1 MDLAPEL
8 QPGKQPSALAR
19 FWAEALDEFE
29 IRAYDDDEIARLASM
44 GRTPETDPCLIVDG
58 PSLEI
63 CFQEI
68 DVPPMAKRPMHLDI
82 ATLIAKPKR
91 SPGFPRRVDR
101 PGVETHAWMRD
112 PESNDFCLTDS

>member
-29 IRAYDDDEIARLASM
+29 IRACDDDEIARLASI
-44 GRTPETDPCLIVDG
+44 GRTPETDSCLIVDG

-63 CFQEI
+63 CFR
-68 DVPPMAKRPMHLDI
+68 DRRPADGE
-82 ATLIAKPKR
+82 ATDA
-91 SPGFPRRVDR
+91 PR
-101 PGVETHAWMRD
+101 HRD
-112 PESNDFCLTDS
+112 A

>member
-29 IRAYDDDEIARLASM
+29 IRAYDDDEIARLASI

-82 ATLIAKPKR
+82 ATPDRQTEMLAWFPSARR
-91 SPGFPRRVDR
+91 SSR
-101 PGVETHAWMRD
+101 
-112 PESNDFCLTDS
+112 S

>member
-29 IRAYDDDEIARLASM
+29 IRAYDDDEIARFASI

-68 DVPPMAKRPMHLDI
+68 DVPPMAKRPMHLDV
-82 ATLIAKPKR
+82 ATPDRQTENARLVSLGASIVQELRHTRRCAIPKATT
-91 SPGFPRRVDR
+91 SV
-101 PGVETHAWMRD
+101 
-112 PESNDFCLTDS
+112 